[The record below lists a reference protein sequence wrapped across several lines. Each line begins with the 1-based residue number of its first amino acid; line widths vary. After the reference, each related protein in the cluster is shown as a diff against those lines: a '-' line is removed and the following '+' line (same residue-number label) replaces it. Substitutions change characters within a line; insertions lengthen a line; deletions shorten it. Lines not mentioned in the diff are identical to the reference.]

1 MGLTPTV
8 GAPKIRVGVPYGR
21 RTDRGG
27 LCMTH
32 PRNRRSRSRR
42 ATFEPTTALSRAEF
56 GLLVVSA
63 VMYLLAVAIIYSLA

>member
-1 MGLTPTV
+1 
-8 GAPKIRVGVPYGR
+8 
-21 RTDRGG
+21 
-27 LCMTH
+27 MTH

-63 VMYLLAVAIIYSLA
+63 VMYVLAVAIIYSLA